1 MKCHW
6 LLYLPP
12 YVIGCCV
19 PAALPSCLRSAQVCS
34 VGLVAHCPCCLLLRI
49 FPQIPQFPFLKLF
62 AFPFSF
68 SSPGHSG
75 WVPVLPLASVH
86 GTVLCSWPA
95 HSCLCPLPDHSSLFQ
110 IIPAIG
116 YGLRLILSPAPLGG
130 SWPLP
135 PVGYVGICPHPLLLV
150 LWLAFS
156 PYVTAFLF
164 WAV

>member
-116 YGLRLILSPAPLGG
+116 CGLRLILSPA
-130 SWPLP
+130 
-135 PVGYVGICPHPLLLV
+135 
-150 LWLAFS
+150 LWVAPGLCLQRGMLAFVPTLCCWS
-156 PYVTAFLF
+156 SG
-164 WAV
+164 